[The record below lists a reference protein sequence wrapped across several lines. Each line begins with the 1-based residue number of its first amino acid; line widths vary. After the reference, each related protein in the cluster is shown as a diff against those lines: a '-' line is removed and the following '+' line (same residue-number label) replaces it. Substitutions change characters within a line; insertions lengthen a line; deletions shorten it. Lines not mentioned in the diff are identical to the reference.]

1 MTGEPDA
8 LDMKIVDELRE
19 SVGGDQAF
27 LAELIDEFLEDAPRQ
42 FDALR
47 DAAAAGDAETAR
59 RAAHTLK
66 SNARTFG
73 ASTLSSL
80 LQQTEAAAAEGDLES
95 VLSKLD
101 PIEAAWA
108 DVQPALIAARDGSS

>member
-1 MTGEPDA
+1 MTSEPDP
-8 LDMKIVDELRE
+8 LDMQIVDELRE

-27 LAELIDEFLEDAPRQ
+27 LAELIDEFVEDAPRQ
-42 FDALR
+42 LNALR

-80 LQQTEAAAAEGDLES
+80 SQQTEAAAAGGDLES
-95 VLSKLD
+95 VLSMVG
-101 PIEAAWA
+101 PIEAAWTEA
-108 DVQPALIAARDGSS
+108 QAALVATRDGSS

>member
-1 MTGEPDA
+1 MASEPDP
-8 LDMKIVDELRE
+8 LDMQIVDELRE

-27 LAELIDEFLEDAPRQ
+27 LAELIDEFLKDAPRQ

-73 ASTLSSL
+73 ASTLASL
-80 LQQTEAAAAEGDLES
+80 SQQTEAAAAGGDLES

-101 PIEAAWA
+101 PIEAAWTE
-108 DVQPALIAARDGSS
+108 VQPALIASRDGSS

>member
-1 MTGEPDA
+1 MSEPDP
-8 LDMKIVDELRE
+8 LDMQIVDELRE

-80 LQQTEAAAAEGDLES
+80 SQLTEAAAAGGDLES

-101 PIEAAWA
+101 PIEAAWIE
-108 DVQPALIAARDGSS
+108 VQPALIAARDGSS